1 MNNQQNTSSPQEQQN
16 VSKTDKKGI
25 VLIVLLSI
33 VAIFLLFK
41 IFSPSNSADVPA
53 QQPVSSTTVFST
65 ESTTATATATTTT
78 VASTTLPST
87 TESTTV
93 ATTTQPTTV
102 AIDETQEILDA
113 ITKGLSQLKSDNAS
127 FIGEKTQVISIELL
141 DCSVPAMV
149 GTINWIIDFFE
160 GEETYTYDFT
170 NGKCIDPEKNVE
182 ATSFSIIPPPN
193 AAFALTKEGVASAK
207 KEQQGEY
214 TVYSVTV
221 VPESSTLE
229 NSKPPH
235 HSVACDVLDF
245 SLFELPMGEI
255 KKADIQYVG
264 AVITIKVDKNG
275 NVVEYS
281 ENMGITAFGEA
292 GVGAISGSGNMEG
305 SIKESWK
312 ISWK

>member
-1 MNNQQNTSSPQEQQN
+1 MNYPQNTNSQHEHHN
-16 VSKTDKKGI
+16 MSKNDKKG
-25 VLIVLLSI
+25 VALIVVLAV
-33 VAIFLLFK
+33 VAIFLLANVFA
-41 IFSPSNSADVPA
+41 PSGSSDVPV
-53 QQPVSSTTVFST
+53 QQSTSSTTIFST
-65 ESTTATATATTTT
+65 ESTTASTTAPTTTAPSTSAPTTTETTTT
-78 VASTTLPST
+78 
-87 TESTTV
+87 
-93 ATTTQPTTV
+93 TTTQPTTV
-102 AIDETQEILDA
+102 VVDETKEVLDA
-113 ITKGLSQLKSDNAS
+113 ITKGLAELKSDNAN

-207 KEQQGEY
+207 KQLQGEF
-214 TVYSVTV
+214 TVYTLTV

-245 SLFELPMGEI
+245 SLFELPVGEL
-255 KKADIQYVG
+255 KKADINYVG
-264 AVITIKVDKNG
+264 AVITIKVDSNG
-275 NVVEYS
+275 RVVEYS
-281 ENMGITAFGEA
+281 EDMGIKASGEA
-292 GVGAISGSGNMEG
+292 GVGSISGSGNMEG

-312 ISWK
+312 ITWK

>member
-1 MNNQQNTSSPQEQQN
+1 MNYPQNTNPQHEHHN
-16 VSKTDKKGI
+16 MTKSDKKGI
-25 VLIVLLSI
+25 ALIVFLGV
-33 VAIFLLFK
+33 VAVFLLFSV
-41 IFSPSNSADVPA
+41 FAPSGSDVPV
-53 QQPVSSTTVFST
+53 QQTTNSTTVFST
-65 ESTTATATATTTT
+65 ESTTQ
-78 VASTTLPST
+78 
-87 TESTTV
+87 STTV
-93 ATTTQPTTV
+93 QTTTAQTTTQSTTQSTTAATTQPTTV
-102 AIDETQEILDA
+102 VTDETEEVLNA
-113 ITKGLSQLKSDNAS
+113 ITKGLAELKSENAN

-170 NGKCIDPEKNVE
+170 NGKCMDPEKNVE

-214 TVYSVTV
+214 TVYTLTV

-245 SLFELPMGEI
+245 SLFELPVGEL
-255 KKADIQYVG
+255 KKADLHYVG
-264 AVITIKVDKNG
+264 AVITIKVDKDG
-275 NVVEYS
+275 KVVEYS
-281 ENMGITAFGEA
+281 EDMGITASGEA
-292 GVGAISGSGNMEG
+292 GVGSISGSGNMEG

-312 ISWK
+312 ITWK

>member
-1 MNNQQNTSSPQEQQN
+1 MDNQQNTNQKM
-16 VSKTDKKGI
+16 SKTDKKGI
-25 VLIVLLSI
+25 ALIVLLAV
-33 VAIFLLFK
+33 VAIFLLFSV
-41 IFSPSNSADVPA
+41 FSSSEPDVSV
-53 QQPVSSTTVFST
+53 QQTTSTTVFQT
-65 ESTTATATATTTT
+65 ESTTQTTTATT
-78 VASTTLPST
+78 TTLPST
-87 TESTTV
+87 TTPTSQTV
-93 ATTTQPTTV
+93 VTTTQPTTV
-102 AIDETQEILDA
+102 ITDETQEVLNA
-113 ITKGLSQLKSDNAS
+113 ITKGLATLKSDSAS
-127 FIGEKTQVISIELL
+127 FIGEKTQVISIDLL

-207 KEQQGEY
+207 KQQQGEY
-214 TVYSVTV
+214 TTYTLTV

-264 AVITIKVDKNG
+264 AVITIKVDKDG
-275 NVVEYS
+275 KVVEYS
-281 ENMGITAFGEA
+281 EDMGITAFGEA
-292 GVGAISGSGNMEG
+292 GVGSISGSGNMEG

>member
-1 MNNQQNTSSPQEQQN
+1 MNYPQNDNSQHEHQN
-16 VSKTDKKGI
+16 MSKSDKKGI
-25 VLIVLLSI
+25 ALIVFLGVI
-33 VAIFLLFK
+33 TAFLLFS
-41 IFSPSNSADVPA
+41 IFAPSSDDAPV
-53 QQPVSSTTVFST
+53 QQSTSNTTSFST
-65 ESTTATATATTTT
+65 ESTTVTTT
-78 VASTTLPST
+78 ASTTTIPSTTVSTT

-93 ATTTQPTTV
+93 VTTTQPTTV
-102 AIDETQEILDA
+102 VTDETQEVLDA
-113 ITKGLSQLKSDNAS
+113 ITKGLAELKSDNAS

-182 ATSFSIIPPPN
+182 STSFSIIPPPN

-214 TVYSVTV
+214 TIYTLTV

-245 SLFELPMGEI
+245 SLFELPVGEF
-255 KKADIQYVG
+255 KKADLYYVG
-264 AVITIKVDKNG
+264 AVITIKVDKDG
-275 NVVEYS
+275 RVVEYS
-281 ENMGITAFGEA
+281 EDMGITASGEA
-292 GVGAISGSGNMEG
+292 AFGSISGSGNLEG